1 MNDDNK
7 TIEFPMQPPPPTPQE
22 QLAAEDY
29 SWKCGACNTVVD
41 DTTERKVLP
50 INNIENIV
58 SKNEQD
64 IITARKNKFTSKLK
78 KKRKDNNKRARASR
92 KRNR

>member
-1 MNDDNK
+1 MNKSFEDQLGQYFKEDN
-7 TIEFPMQPPPPTPQE
+7 IEIKN
-22 QLAAEDY
+22 D
-29 SWKCGACNTVVD
+29 
-41 DTTERKVLP
+41 
-50 INNIENIV
+50 NIENIV

>member
-1 MNDDNK
+1 MNKSFEDQLGQYCKEDN
-7 TIEFPMQPPPPTPQE
+7 IEIKN
-22 QLAAEDY
+22 D
-29 SWKCGACNTVVD
+29 
-41 DTTERKVLP
+41 
-50 INNIENIV
+50 NIENIV